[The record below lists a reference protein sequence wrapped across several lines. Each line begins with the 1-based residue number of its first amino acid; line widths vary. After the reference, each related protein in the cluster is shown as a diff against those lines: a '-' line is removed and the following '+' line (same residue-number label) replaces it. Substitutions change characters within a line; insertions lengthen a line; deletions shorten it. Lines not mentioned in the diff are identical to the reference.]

1 MFWENIVKRDI
12 EWYSDGNTFIENL
25 TIGEALKLLREKAE
39 EVEHS
44 SELSAPYDDAIT
56 KLLEVIEVLE
66 G

>member
-1 MFWENIVKRDI
+1 MTWQNIVKRDI
-12 EWYSDGNTFIENL
+12 EWYSDGNTFIEGL
-25 TIGEALKLLREKAE
+25 TIGEALELLREKAE

>member
-1 MFWENIVKRDI
+1 MTWQNIVKRDI

>member
-1 MFWENIVKRDI
+1 MTWQNIVKRDI
-12 EWYSDGNTFIENL
+12 EWYSDGNTFIEGL

-39 EVEHS
+39 EVEDS

>member
-44 SELSAPYDDAIT
+44 SELSAPYDDALT

>member
-12 EWYSDGNTFIENL
+12 EWYSDGYTFIENL

>member
-44 SELSAPYDDAIT
+44 S
-56 KLLEVIEVLE
+56 
-66 G
+66 

>member
-1 MFWENIVKRDI
+1 MYWENIVKRDI

>member
-1 MFWENIVKRDI
+1 MTWQNIVKRDI

-44 SELSAPYDDAIT
+44 SELSAPYDDSIT